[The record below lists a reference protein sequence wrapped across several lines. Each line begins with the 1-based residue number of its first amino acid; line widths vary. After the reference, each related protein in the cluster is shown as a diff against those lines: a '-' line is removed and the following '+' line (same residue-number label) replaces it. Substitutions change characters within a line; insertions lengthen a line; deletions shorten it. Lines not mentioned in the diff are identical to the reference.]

1 MTKKNVKTMMLILV
15 VVIIGLYFV
24 AGTYARYTSTADAKV
39 TAKVA
44 RWAVTLN
51 GEDMTDEQTE
61 TLELEFTEEETNNDV
76 LDGYIAPGSKLYS
89 NALEIDPA
97 GTQVAMDY
105 TIELGA
111 ITSATGLNGKIAIVG
126 MEQLVDGEW
135 SKVDDFVVG
144 EAYEGTIELPESQ
157 VDALSTNDTVS
168 YRVILA
174 WENNEDNNAT
184 DTELGVVAPEDVTM
198 TVKVSAQQHISEP
211 DNQ

>member
-15 VVIIGLYFV
+15 ILIIGLYFV

-105 TIELGA
+105 TIELGE
-111 ITSATGLNGKIAIVG
+111 ITSNEDLNGKIKIARLEK
-126 MEQLVDGEW
+126 MVDGGNW
-135 SKVDDFVVG
+135 TKVNDFSVG
-144 EAYEGTIELPESQ
+144 SPYNGTIELVDQENALTSNES
-157 VDALSTNDTVS
+157 VV
-168 YRVILA
+168 YRVVLA
-174 WENNEDNNAT
+174 WDNVEDNNAT
-184 DTELGVVAPEDVTM
+184 DTELGVSAPEDVTM
-198 TVKVSAQQHISEP
+198 TVKVTAQQHITEP
-211 DNQ
+211 ENV